1 MKKKILRYCDYND
14 LIEYKKLIENN
25 PCKNC
30 TWTVPDTCQICSS
43 KLDRLEYLET
53 INSSRYRRLE
63 YIYASDIDVKNLID
77 ATYEYIIARNE
88 VERADDNVLKCR
100 SKVVIDLT
108 CDLDDI
114 IGSLEYIGDDYKE
127 G

>member
-1 MKKKILRYCDYND
+1 MKKKVLRYRDFND

-30 TWTVPDTCQICSS
+30 TWIVPDTCQICSS

-53 INSSRYRRLE
+53 IKSSKYRRLG
-63 YIYASDIDVKNLID
+63 YIYTSDIDVRNLID
-77 ATYEYIIARNE
+77 AEYECLIARDKARQAN
-88 VERADDNVLKCR
+88 DNVVKCR
-100 SKVVIDLT
+100 YKVVIDLT

-114 IGSLEYIGDDYKE
+114 IGSLEYVDDYKE